1 MYVLCRYVFLCSP
14 NRTEVSI
21 WKKKLKHFC
30 LLLFVEWKKPW
41 SSRKDV
47 PPKPC
52 ARNVLPSSVHT
63 LSVHHSRLLNAELL
77 RFDLRDPNIDI
88 FTVPLTM

>member
-1 MYVLCRYVFLCSP
+1 MYYVGMYFFVLPTAQKCQSG
-14 NRTEVSI
+14 
-21 WKKKLKHFC
+21 KKKLKHFC